1 MKNTYLKRKM
11 LAARSDLADKI
22 SEIAVRRGTL
32 YDYVNDILEQAV
44 RADSMGLNLSEVL
57 DDMWVLKA
65 ARGAGLTF
73 VSEKLLYDLVEKAYR
88 RLGKKEL
95 QDLWY
100 ETGQWYGRYY
110 SDLDKFEETTKKL
123 LTEISDLKISK
134 DDKDRL
140 SLTCL
145 SSKFTEAYTEL
156 FSKFLEGVLDA
167 LGYVKDGGEVAKGM
181 INLRFRKLKGL

>member
-11 LAARSDLADKI
+11 LAARSDLADRI

-32 YDYVNDILEQAV
+32 YDYVNDILEQAI

>member
-1 MKNTYLKRKM
+1 MKNSYLKRKM
-11 LAARSDLADKI
+11 LAARSDLADRV

-32 YDYVNDILEQAV
+32 YDYVNDILEQAI

-65 ARGAGLTF
+65 ARGAGFTF
-73 VSEKLLYDLVEKAYR
+73 VSQKLLYDLVEKAYK
-88 RLGKKEL
+88 RLGKKEM

-110 SDLDKFEETTKKL
+110 SDLDKFEDMTKKL
-123 LTEISDLKISK
+123 LTEISDLKILK
-134 DDKDRL
+134 DDEDRL

-145 SSKFTEAYTEL
+145 SSKFTEGYTEL

-167 LGYVKDGGEVAKGM
+167 LGYAKDGGEVSKGM
-181 INLRFRKLKGL
+181 ISLRFRKSKGL